1 MCRSFF
7 VSVDVQQGD
16 IWLIVYVIERHDT
29 DPTVWTLI
37 SWMLEEHTHIGKVI
51 FMVRSKTQRNDAD
64 QQNKVSRQSNYFTKF
79 EAFMIIF
86 FAACVDKYEEADEAS

>member
-1 MCRSFF
+1 MKQCPLLTSK
-7 VSVDVQQGD
+7 QQYCHY
-16 IWLIVYVIERHDT
+16 IQT
-29 DPTVWTLI
+29 TPT
-37 SWMLEEHTHIGKVI
+37 THGKVI